1 MNNSL
6 SISQLKKLDN
16 FHLQKLNTTKNQ
28 FEIYSDIF
36 NFFDS
41 TFIFESLS
49 GPEELAETSIIGFN
63 PSFTVKCNSKNFII
77 CNRNKKIVKILKV
90 REPLSQLRSILPKI
104 TLSHNKYRFIGG
116 AVGYISYEAIS
127 FWERLPAP
135 KKKILNFPLFE
146 FGIFTDGI
154 LYDHKQNQA
163 YYFHNGTESQ
173 IEELNKILYSDAHT
187 FDNNELKNKNSYLEL
202 DLNESNVRCSVP
214 QRNLNKTEFIKMVRK
229 AQRYIYDGD
238 IFQVVL
244 SKNFKFNIEGNLLRV
259 YSSLRKL
266 NPSPYMYLFKIN
278 KRCII
283 GSSPEMLLR
292 VTGKVIETFPIAGT
306 RPIGQDEEE
315 TTKLG
320 ESLLQDEKELAE
332 HTMLV
337 DLARNDVGHVSDY
350 GSVNVKSL
358 MVVKRFSHVQHI
370 VSHVVGHLSDSFD
383 VFDALK
389 SLFPA
394 GTVSGA
400 PKVRAMEIINELEKE
415 RREPYAGALGYFS
428 FNGCCDFAITIRSIF
443 INGKKG
449 YIQSGA
455 GIVMDSIPSNEWEE
469 TERKAEAMMSV
480 LKDIKNHTHKRKTR
494 S

>member
-6 SISQLKKLDN
+6 TISQLKKLNN
-16 FHLQKLNTTKNQ
+16 FHLQKLKTTKNQ

-63 PSFTVKCNSKNFII
+63 PSFTVKCNSKKLII

-90 REPLSQLRSILPKI
+90 KEPLSQLRSILPKI

-154 LYDHKQNQA
+154 LYDHKQNQP

-173 IEELNKILYSDAHT
+173 LEELNKILNSSTHP
-187 FDNNELKNKNSYLEL
+187 FDKNERKDKNRYLEL
-202 DLNESNVRCSVP
+202 DLNGSDVRCSLP

-259 YSSLRKL
+259 YSAA
-266 NPSPYMYLFKIN
+266 PA
-278 KRCII
+278 KRRTI
-283 GSSPEMLLR
+283 
-292 VTGKVIETFPIAGT
+292 
-306 RPIGQDEEE
+306 
-315 TTKLG
+315 
-320 ESLLQDEKELAE
+320 
-332 HTMLV
+332 
-337 DLARNDVGHVSDY
+337 VS
-350 GSVNVKSL
+350 
-358 MVVKRFSHVQHI
+358 MKRFQI
-370 VSHVVGHLSDSFD
+370 LKNRHL
-383 VFDALK
+383 
-389 SLFPA
+389 LFYP
-394 GTVSGA
+394 
-400 PKVRAMEIINELEKE
+400 I
-415 RREPYAGALGYFS
+415 
-428 FNGCCDFAITIRSIF
+428 
-443 INGKKG
+443 
-449 YIQSGA
+449 
-455 GIVMDSIPSNEWEE
+455 
-469 TERKAEAMMSV
+469 
-480 LKDIKNHTHKRKTR
+480 
-494 S
+494 